1 MRRLLTATFLVALV
15 AGFATSDDKPK
26 PAEPAK
32 DFKALEKEFLGKLK
46 SETDSKERGELL
58 KKYAKT
64 FYQYAEKNPKDAAA
78 FDALVYVLRMTAPS
92 TEKDAPG
99 FKALAVLRQN
109 YAKSDKIVKWLPLF
123 AQRGDDA
130 SVAFLKAVME
140 ENPGKKTQAKACKS
154 LAQAREMAVKM
165 AARLKDNDQV
175 KEQLEKARGKEFVKG
190 LLDNVER
197 NTKEAKEY
205 AQLLKGK
212 FAKFFPVL
220 EIGKPAPEAESED
233 LEGKKVKLADLKGKV
248 VVIDIWATWCG
259 PCRAMIPHTTK
270 LVEKMKDKPFVF
282 VNVSG
287 DDNPKTVRE
296 FLKKTPMPWTHW
308 YGANNIVEDWEIQ
321 AFPTIY
327 ILDHKGVIRYK
338 NLRGEKMDEAVEKLV
353 KECEGEKKPKTE

>member
-1 MRRLLTATFLVALV
+1 MHRLLTATFLVALV

-26 PAEPAK
+26 AGEPAK
-32 DFKALEKEFLGKLK
+32 DFKAIEKEFLGKIQA
-46 SETDSKERGELL
+46 ETDQKERGELL
-58 KKYAKT
+58 KQYAKA
-64 FYQYAEKNPKDAAA
+64 FYGYAEKNPKDASA

-92 TEKDAPG
+92 TDKNDPG
-99 FKALAVLRQN
+99 FKALAALRQN
-109 YAKSDKIVKWLPLF
+109 HVKSDKIGKWLPLLV
-123 AQRGDDA
+123 QRGDDA
-130 SVAFLKAVME
+130 SVAFLKAIME
-140 ENPGKKTQAKACKS
+140 ENPSKKTQAKACKS
-154 LAQAREMAVKM
+154 LAQARELAVKM
-165 AARLKDNDQV
+165 ATRVKDNEAI
-175 KEQLEKARGKEFVKG
+175 KGQLEKARSKEFVKN

-205 AQLLKGK
+205 GELLKGK
-212 FAKFFPVL
+212 FADFFPVL
-220 EIGKPAPEAESED
+220 EVGKAAPAAESED

-287 DDNPKTVRE
+287 DDDPKTVRE

-308 YGANNIVEDWEIQ
+308 YGTNNIVEDWEVQ

-338 NLRGEKMDEAVEKLV
+338 DLRGEKMDEAVEKLV
-353 KECEGEKKPKTE
+353 KECEGEKKAKTE